1 MGAMKDYAIWLEEMG
16 HTEWND
22 FTETFEYT
30 TSHNSDELWKL
41 YMKDRERNRKTY
53 TKEKS

>member
-1 MGAMKDYAIWLEEMG
+1 MKDYAIWLEEMG